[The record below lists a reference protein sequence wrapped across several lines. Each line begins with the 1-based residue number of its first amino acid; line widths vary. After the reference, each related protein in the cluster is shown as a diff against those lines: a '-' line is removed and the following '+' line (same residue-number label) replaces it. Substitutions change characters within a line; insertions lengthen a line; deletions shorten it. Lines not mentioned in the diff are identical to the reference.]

1 MIDSMEAMKVIS
13 KARGEAIVVTTMT
26 AKNEWHQ
33 ASTCRELD
41 FGISGAMSKA
51 SSLGFGLA
59 LAQPDRKVII
69 IDGDGSLLMNLGSLV
84 TIANMAPSNLIHF
97 VIENG
102 VYRITGGQP
111 TPNSRKVSFSALARD
126 AGYTHSFEF
135 DDLAFFQSK
144 IKNIMEQPGP
154 TFVCLKCPSISER
167 SPYKSPT
174 TSPDSVR
181 KFRASL
187 I

>member
-33 ASTCRELD
+33 VSTHRELD
-41 FGISGAMSKA
+41 FGISGAMGKA

-59 LAQPDRKVII
+59 LAQPHRKIII

-102 VYRITGGQP
+102 IYRITGGQP
-111 TPNSRKVSFSALARD
+111 TPNSRKVGFSALARD
-126 AGYTHSFEF
+126 AGYTHSYDFE
-135 DDLAFFQSK
+135 DLASFQNK
-144 IKNIMEQPGP
+144 IHDIMEQPGP

-167 SPYKSPT
+167 SPYKSPS
-174 TSPDSVR
+174 TSPETVR
-181 KFRASL
+181 KFRA
-187 I
+187 IFG

>member
-33 ASTCRELD
+33 VSTHRELD

-84 TIANMAPSNLIHF
+84 TIANMSPSNLIHF

-111 TPNSRKVSFSALARD
+111 TPNSRKVGFSALARD
-126 AGYTHSFEF
+126 AGYANSYEFE
-135 DDLAFFQSK
+135 DLASFQSK

-167 SPYKSPT
+167 SPYKSPS
-174 TSPDSVR
+174 TSPESGR
-181 KFRASL
+181 KFRAMF